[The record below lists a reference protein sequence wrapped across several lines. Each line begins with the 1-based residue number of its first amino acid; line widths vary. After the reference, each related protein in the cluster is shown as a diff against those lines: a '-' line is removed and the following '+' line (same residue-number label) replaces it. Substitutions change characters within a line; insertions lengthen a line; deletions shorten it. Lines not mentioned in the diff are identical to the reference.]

1 MIRLYESLKRYRK
14 HVLFLCDLVLW
25 NVAFYLSYAI
35 IRSSLSLRGHEQQFV
50 PCLLALNLCFS
61 VICLLFKLYDNIWRY
76 ADIEDFVYAGIA
88 CICSNFAFFV
98 VTLMM
103 KVNLGFRIYVL
114 MTLLSSF
121 LLLLFRFVYR
131 LNKIL
136 EKRTFGEGSYRRM
149 LIVGG
154 GEAAVSILREISKSA
169 ENEYLPICIVDD
181 DREKIG
187 RRISGVKVQGSTYE
201 IPEIC
206 EKFDIEVILFSI
218 YSISP
223 EDKKR
228 ILDICAK
235 TNVEVRIVP
244 SIYDLVTANL
254 SMEKKIRRVEVEDLL
269 GREPVVF
276 DTRKYGKYLHNQTVL
291 VTGGGGSIGSE
302 LCRQIAELAPKNLII
317 LDIYENNAYNIQ
329 QELRRTHGDCL
340 NFEVQIASVR
350 DRDKLDLL
358 FAEKHIDV
366 VFHAAAHKH
375 VPLMEAN
382 PEEAVKNNVFGTL
395 NLIQLADRYHV
406 KKFVQISTDKAVNPT
421 NVMGATKRICEML
434 VQSMDKQSATEFAT
448 VRFGNVL
455 GSNGSVIPLF
465 QQQIKNGGP
474 VTVTHPDI
482 IRYFMTI
489 PEAVSLVLTA
499 GGLAAGGEIFI
510 LDMGE
515 PVKIKDLAENL
526 IRLSGFVPGKDIQI
540 EYTGLRPGEKLYE
553 ELLMDEEG
561 LKSTEN
567 KKIHIGKPIDL
578 DADRLSEELRT
589 LYEDA
594 EHNDK
599 EKVVAM
605 LAKIV
610 PTYKRTTNGHDAF
623 CGK

>member
-1 MIRLYESLKRYRK
+1 
-14 HVLFLCDLVLW
+14 
-25 NVAFYLSYAI
+25 
-35 IRSSLSLRGHEQQFV
+35 
-50 PCLLALNLCFS
+50 
-61 VICLLFKLYDNIWRY
+61 
-76 ADIEDFVYAGIA
+76 
-88 CICSNFAFFV
+88 
-98 VTLMM
+98 
-103 KVNLGFRIYVL
+103 
-114 MTLLSSF
+114 
-121 LLLLFRFVYR
+121 
-131 LNKIL
+131 
-136 EKRTFGEGSYRRM
+136 
-149 LIVGG
+149 
-154 GEAAVSILREISKSA
+154 
-169 ENEYLPICIVDD
+169 
-181 DREKIG
+181 
-187 RRISGVKVQGSTYE
+187 
-201 IPEIC
+201 
-206 EKFDIEVILFSI
+206 
-218 YSISP
+218 
-223 EDKKR
+223 
-228 ILDICAK
+228 
-235 TNVEVRIVP
+235 
-244 SIYDLVTANL
+244 
-254 SMEKKIRRVEVEDLL
+254 
-269 GREPVVF
+269 
-276 DTRKYGKYLHNQTVL
+276 
-291 VTGGGGSIGSE
+291 
-302 LCRQIAELAPKNLII
+302 
-317 LDIYENNAYNIQ
+317 
-329 QELRRTHGDCL
+329 
-340 NFEVQIASVR
+340 
-350 DRDKLDLL
+350 
-358 FAEKHIDV
+358 
-366 VFHAAAHKH
+366 
-375 VPLMEAN
+375 
-382 PEEAVKNNVFGTL
+382 
-395 NLIQLADRYHV
+395 
-406 KKFVQISTDKAVNPT
+406 
-421 NVMGATKRICEML
+421 ML